1 MASSESFVAFA
12 DSLALAAGAFRAYI
26 RQRLKACSLDL
37 TTEMTQV
44 LRYLWANDHVNQ
56 QEIANA
62 VNRDKASL
70 TSLLDNLERREL
82 VERQADSHDRRNNR
96 IVLTS
101 KGRALEQEIQPL
113 VQQMYA
119 VAGQGLSEDQLR
131 ASMTML
137 AQMTQNLTQAGK

>member
-1 MASSESFVAFA
+1 MSSSESFTAFA
-12 DSLALAAGAFRAYI
+12 DSLALTASAFRAYI
-26 RQRLKACSLDL
+26 RQQLKACSLDL

-44 LRYLWANDHVNQ
+44 LRYLWAHDHVNQ

-82 VERQADSHDRRNNR
+82 VERQADSHDRRSNR

-101 KGRALEQEIQPL
+101 KGRALEHEVAPL
-113 VQQMYA
+113 VQEMYS
-119 VAGQGLSEDQLR
+119 VASQGFSEDQLR
-131 ASMTML
+131 AGVTML
-137 AQMTQNLTQAGK
+137 TQMTQNLTQAGK

>member
-1 MASSESFVAFA
+1 MSSSESFTAFA
-12 DSLALAAGAFRAYI
+12 DSLALTASAFRAYI
-26 RQRLKACSLDL
+26 RQQLKACSLDL

-44 LRYLWANDHVNQ
+44 LRYLWAHDHVNQ

-82 VERQADSHDRRNNR
+82 VERQADSHDRRSNR

-101 KGRALEQEIQPL
+101 KGRALEHEVAPL
-113 VQQMYA
+113 VQEMYS
-119 VAGQGLSEDQLR
+119 VASQGFSEDQLR
-131 ASMTML
+131 ASISML

>member
-1 MASSESFVAFA
+1 MSSPDSFTAFA
-12 DSLALAAGAFRAYI
+12 DSLALTGSAFRAYI

-44 LRYLWANDHVNQ
+44 LRYLWAHDHVNQ

-101 KGRALEQEIQPL
+101 KGRALEHAVAPL

-119 VAGQGLSEDQLR
+119 VASQGFSEDQLR
-131 ASMTML
+131 TSIAML
-137 AQMTQNLTQAGK
+137 AQMTQNLTQAEK

>member
-1 MASSESFVAFA
+1 MSSSESFTAFA
-12 DSLALAAGAFRAYI
+12 DSLALTAGAFRAYV

-44 LRYLWANDHVNQ
+44 LRYLWAHDHVNQ

-82 VERQADSHDRRNNR
+82 VERQADSHDRRSNR

-101 KGRALEQEIQPL
+101 KGRALEHEVAPL
-113 VQQMYA
+113 VQEMYS
-119 VAGQGLSEDQLR
+119 VASQGFSEDQLR
-131 ASMTML
+131 ASISML

>member
-44 LRYLWANDHVNQ
+44 LRYLWAHDHVNQ

-101 KGRALEQEIQPL
+101 KGRALEQEVAPL

-119 VAGQGLSEDQLR
+119 VASQGFSEDQLR
-131 ASMTML
+131 ASITML
-137 AQMTQNLTQAGK
+137 AQMTQNLTQTGK

>member
-44 LRYLWANDHVNQ
+44 LRYLWAHDHVNQ

-82 VERQADSHDRRNNR
+82 VERQADSHDRRRNR

-101 KGRALEQEIQPL
+101 KGRALEQEVAPL

-119 VAGQGLSEDQLR
+119 VASQGFSEDQLR
-131 ASMTML
+131 ASITML
-137 AQMTQNLTQAGK
+137 AQMTQNLTQTGK